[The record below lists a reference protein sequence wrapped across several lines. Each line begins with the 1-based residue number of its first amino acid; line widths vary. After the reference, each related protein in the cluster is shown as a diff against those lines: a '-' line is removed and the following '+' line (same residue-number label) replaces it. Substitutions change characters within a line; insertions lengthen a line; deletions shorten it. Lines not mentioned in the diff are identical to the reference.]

1 MNLEGQVAI
10 VTGAASGLGR
20 ATATALAAAGAV
32 VAMLDLDGD
41 AVAEAARAVGGRPFA
56 LDVADAASAEAVLP
70 EIEALGP
77 IRLLVNCAGVAPAGR
92 IVGRDG
98 PMALAAFE
106 RVVRVNLIGSFNM
119 MRLAV
124 AAMARLEPL
133 PGGERGLVVN
143 TSSVAAFEGQIGQTA
158 YAASKGGIASL
169 TLPAARELA
178 SQAIRVMAIAPGLF
192 GTPLLLGMPEKVQ
205 ESLAATVPF
214 PARFGR
220 PEEFAELVLHIAR
233 NPMLNGSVIRLDG
246 ALRMAAR

>member
-1 MNLEGQVAI
+1 MKLEGQVAI

-20 ATATALAAAGAV
+20 ATAASLASAGAV
-32 VAMLDLDGD
+32 VAMLDLDDG
-41 AVAEAARAVGGRPFA
+41 ALAEAASAVGAHAFA
-56 LDVADAASAEAVLP
+56 LDVADAGAAEGTLP

-77 IRLLVNCAGVAPAGR
+77 VRLLVNCAGVAPAGR
-92 IVGRDG
+92 IAGREG
-98 PMALAAFE
+98 PMPLASFE

-124 AAMARLEPL
+124 AAMTRLDPL
-133 PGGERGLVVN
+133 PGGERGLVIN

-158 YAASKGGIASL
+158 YAASKGGVASL

-192 GTPLLLGMPEKVQ
+192 GTPLLLGMPESVQ
-205 ESLAATVPF
+205 QSLAATVPF
-214 PARFGR
+214 PARFGQ
-220 PEEFAELVLHIAR
+220 PEEFAELVLHIVR